1 MVCLLDRLNLMK
13 KEWSKNSE
21 SSLETS
27 PQRSQQG
34 KKVSHQIKPTRKE
47 SVPPNKANKERK
59 KPTRL
64 NFEDDITGA
73 PSDELSQK
81 TVMGATGGETLPNRD
96 ITDYEWAMQYIDS
109 NKKVVLV
116 TTRNKGSGQI
126 GKERPF
132 MYGRL
137 LRLDYEDSDST

>member
-1 MVCLLDRLNLMK
+1 MVK
-13 KEWSKNSE
+13 KFRIKFGNSPAE
-21 SSLETS
+21 
-27 PQRSQQG
+27 
-34 KKVSHQIKPTRKE
+34 KPTRKE

-64 NFEDDITGA
+64 NFEDEITGA
-73 PSDELSQK
+73 TSDELSQK
-81 TVMGATGGETLPNRD
+81 TIIGATGGETLPDQD
-96 ITDYEWAMQYIDS
+96 ITDYEWAMKYIDS

-116 TTRNKGSGQI
+116 TVRNKGSGQI